1 MLVLI
6 NLVWFLK
13 LNIHGKKKGKE
24 CVIAYVYVTRI
35 RGVEL
40 RAPNNWGC
48 SQLSMWMI
56 MNPST
61 LFFNVFLLG
70 QYNFEIFFLANGW
83 AMSKRFF
90 FRGKV
95 REI

>member
-13 LNIHGKKKGKE
+13 LNILGKKKGKE

-48 SQLSMWMI
+48 SQLSMWMT

-61 LFFNVFLLG
+61 VFFNVFLVG
-70 QYNFEIFFLANGW
+70 QYNFE
-83 AMSKRFF
+83 FF
-90 FRGKV
+90 FWRMDGQCQ
-95 REI
+95 RDFFCF